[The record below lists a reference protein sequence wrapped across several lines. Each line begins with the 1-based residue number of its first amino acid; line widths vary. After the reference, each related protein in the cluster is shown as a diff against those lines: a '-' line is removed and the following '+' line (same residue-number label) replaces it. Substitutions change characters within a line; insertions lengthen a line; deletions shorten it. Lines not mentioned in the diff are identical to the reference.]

1 MAKTR
6 EKETKVPQA
15 DEARTL
21 GEIYKTAKSGADT
34 VLNFMPYVKEEG
46 MRRHLTMQL
55 DGYERCA
62 ACAAEELEAMGESAK
77 SANAVK
83 RLSARAVAAMN
94 TMVSSTQSHVASL
107 LLQSTNANISD
118 MTRILNATAG
128 SEDSSRTL
136 ARDLAT
142 FEEYNRAKL
151 LRYL

>member
-1 MAKTR
+1 MAKAKGLVQTG
-6 EKETKVPQA
+6 
-15 DEARTL
+15 EARLL
-21 GEIYKTAKSGADT
+21 GEIYKTAKTGADT

-62 ACAAEELEAMGESAK
+62 ACAAEELEAMGQSAK
-77 SANAVK
+77 AHNAVQ
-83 RLSARAVAAMN
+83 RFSARAVAAMN
-94 TMVSSTQSHVASL
+94 TMVSSTTSHVAAL

-118 MTRILNATAG
+118 MTRILNATSG
-128 SEDSSRTL
+128 SEECSRTL

-151 LRYL
+151 MRYL

>member
-1 MAKTR
+1 MAKTK
-6 EKETKVPQA
+6 EKEMKAPQTG
-15 DEARTL
+15 EARAL

-46 MRRHLTMQL
+46 MRKHLTMQL

-62 ACAAEELEAMGESAK
+62 ACAAEELQSLGEDVKKTST
-77 SANAVK
+77 VK
-83 RLSARAVAAMN
+83 RLSSRALATMN
-94 TMVSSTQSHVASL
+94 TMVSSSTSHVASL

-118 MTRILNATAG
+118 MTRILNATG
-128 SEDSSRTL
+128 NSEEPSRAL